1 MHFWVGSFCGILDSS
16 TNKPVFPRR
25 AIAATDIIALVED
38 LGNQI
43 PDKSWMLY
51 LLELFN
57 KQQNIAIELNLICQ
71 FDKQNYF
78 EAIFN
83 GVNRYRFKEVLPIL
97 GHSYLRQIIM
107 NSQKECISY
116 LLQDR
121 NTKQTERFDL
131 HLNIGRGLS
140 FAFEASNH
148 FTGIEWWNKIGNF
161 PYQIRYHVQISQLMY
176 GLSDNSNNPSD
187 SEYIVYLPYDTLI
200 PNSEGSSL
208 RYPISFYNPRIES
221 GCICYSVKPGS
232 CESGMKYVSITKN
245 NNNNNN

>member
-1 MHFWVGSFCGILDSS
+1 MLDGSS
-16 TNKPVFPRR
+16 NKPAFPRG
-25 AIAATDIIALVED
+25 AIAATDVIALVED
-38 LGNQI
+38 VGNHI
-43 PDKSWMLY
+43 SDKSWMLY

-57 KQQNIAIELNLICQ
+57 KQNIAIELNLICQ
-71 FDKQNYF
+71 FDSQNYF

-107 NSQKECISY
+107 NSQKESISY

-176 GLSDNSNNPSD
+176 GLSDNSDNPSD
-187 SEYIVYLPYDTLI
+187 SEYIVYLPYNTLT

-208 RYPISFYNPRIES
+208 RYPISFHNPRIES
-221 GCICYSVKPGS
+221 GCICYNVKPGI
-232 CESGMKYVSITKN
+232 CESGMKYVSIAKKKN
-245 NNNNNN
+245 NNN

>member
-1 MHFWVGSFCGILDSS
+1 MHFWAGSFCGILDGSS
-16 TNKPVFPRR
+16 NKPAFPRR
-25 AIAATDIIALVED
+25 TIAATDVIALVED
-38 LGNQI
+38 VGNQI
-43 PDKSWMLY
+43 PGKSWMLY

-71 FDKQNYF
+71 FDSQNYF

-121 NTKQTERFDL
+121 NTEQTERFDL
-131 HLNIGRGLS
+131 RLNIGRGLS

-161 PYQIRYHVQISQLMY
+161 PYQIRYHVQ
-176 GLSDNSNNPSD
+176 
-187 SEYIVYLPYDTLI
+187 
-200 PNSEGSSL
+200 
-208 RYPISFYNPRIES
+208 
-221 GCICYSVKPGS
+221 
-232 CESGMKYVSITKN
+232 
-245 NNNNNN
+245 

>member
-1 MHFWVGSFCGILDSS
+1 LHFWVGSFCGIVDGSR
-16 TNKPVFPRR
+16 NKPGFPRR
-25 AIAATDIIALVED
+25 AIAATDVIALIED
-38 LGNQI
+38 IGNQI
-43 PDKSWMLY
+43 PEKSWMLY

-71 FDKQNYF
+71 FDSQNYF

-83 GVNRYRFKEVLPIL
+83 GINRYRFKEVLPIL

-131 HLNIGRGLS
+131 HLNIGRELF

-176 GLSDNSNNPSD
+176 GLLDNNNPPD
-187 SEYIVYLPYDTLI
+187 SESIIYVPYNTLM
-200 PNSEGSSL
+200 PTSEGSKI
-208 RYPISFYNPRIES
+208 RYPISFHNPRIES
-221 GCICYSVKPGS
+221 GCISYNVKSGN
-232 CESGMKYVSITKN
+232 CKSGMKYVFSSFAKYN
-245 NNNNNN
+245 N